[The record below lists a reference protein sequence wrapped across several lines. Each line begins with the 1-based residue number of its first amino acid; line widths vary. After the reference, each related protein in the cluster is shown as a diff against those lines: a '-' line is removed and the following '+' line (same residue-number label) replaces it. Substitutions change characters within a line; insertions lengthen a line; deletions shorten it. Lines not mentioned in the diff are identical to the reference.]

1 MATMFPAFFVKL
13 IAVIE
18 SFFMAITVWAN
29 PAPVK
34 STAAISFD
42 ANPSTGYTWVCKMD
56 PTGVVKVASEHFTQP
71 VLPKPVAG
79 APGIYTFILAPVA
92 DGKTKLTFYY
102 MRTWEGTASAAK
114 TVKYN
119 VTVKDG
125 MICLGN
131 PVSS

>member
-56 PTGVVKVASEHFTQP
+56 PTGVVKVASEHITQP

-114 TVKYN
+114 KVKYN

-131 PVSS
+131 PVSG